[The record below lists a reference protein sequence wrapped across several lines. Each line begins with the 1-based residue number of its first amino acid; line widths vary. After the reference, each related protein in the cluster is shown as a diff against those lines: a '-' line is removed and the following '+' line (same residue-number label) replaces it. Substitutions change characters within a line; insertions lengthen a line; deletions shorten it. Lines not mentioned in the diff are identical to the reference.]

1 LFKWVD
7 EDVSTWETRHSFERW
22 GGVDYDSPSGL
33 SREELF
39 ARFDELDALASESV
53 SQKATTKK
61 RKKN

>member
-1 LFKWVD
+1 LFKWVG
-7 EDVSTWETRHSFERW
+7 EDFPTWETRDSFERW
-22 GGVDYDSPSGL
+22 GGVDYDSGL

-61 RKKN
+61 RKKH